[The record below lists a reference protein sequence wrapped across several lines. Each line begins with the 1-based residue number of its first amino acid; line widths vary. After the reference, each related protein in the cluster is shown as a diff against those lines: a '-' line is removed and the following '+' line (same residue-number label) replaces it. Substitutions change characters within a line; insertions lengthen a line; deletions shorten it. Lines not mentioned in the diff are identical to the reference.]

1 MKLSCVILE
10 DEPLARSL
18 MENYVAK
25 VPHLQLVNSFSDAIS
40 ALDFLREN
48 KVDILFSDI
57 QMPEITG
64 IALLKLLKNKP
75 LVILTTAYSEYALEG
90 YELEVFDYLL
100 KPISFE
106 RFLKAVEKA
115 TSRLNA
121 NTIISKETEP
131 QHLPFVSDSNK
142 DFIFIKDGT
151 KMVKLRLNEIKYIE
165 GLKDYV
171 SIYTTEKK
179 IVSLQTLKSL
189 ETQLPQNQFIRV
201 HNSYII
207 SLDAI
212 DVVDKE
218 KVLIGKSYI
227 PISDTYKKAF
237 REYLDKNQLG
247 SN

>member
-1 MKLSCVILE
+1 MTITCIILE

-18 MENYVAK
+18 MENYVSK
-25 VPHLQLVNSFSDAIS
+25 VAHLQLVKSFSDPLA

-48 KVDILFSDI
+48 QVDILFSDI

-64 IALLKLLKNKP
+64 IALLKILKNKP
-75 LVILTTAYSEYALEG
+75 LVILTTAYSEYAIEG

-100 KPISFE
+100 KPINFE
-106 RFLKAVEKA
+106 RFLKSVEKA
-115 TSRLNA
+115 TIRLNP
-121 NTIISKETEP
+121 IEFIKPTEN
-131 QHLPFVSDSNK
+131 QLVAENIK

-151 KMVKLRLNEIKYIE
+151 KMIKVRLGDIKYIE

-171 SIYTTEKK
+171 SIYTNERK

-189 ETQLPQNQFIRV
+189 ENQLPSNQFIRV

-207 SLDAI
+207 AFDAI

-218 KVLIGKSYI
+218 KIQIGKSYI

-237 REYLDKNQLG
+237 REYLEKNQLG
-247 SN
+247 N